1 MEFIKA
7 KTILTK
13 TKNPYSWFGVDY
25 NVNLY
30 RGCSHG
36 CIYCDSRSECYNIDN
51 FSKVMAKENALEILE
66 KEMLKRRNKGLIGTG
81 AMSDPYN
88 PLNSQLKL
96 TKGLL
101 ELAAKYH
108 YGIVVYTKSAAIL
121 DDVYELLKVSLN
133 AKVVILFTITTFD
146 DELCKKIEP
155 NVSVTSER
163 LKAMETLS
171 NFGFTIGV
179 LLMPIL
185 PFINDTEENIKSIVS
200 ASAAAGAKFIYPYF
214 GVTLRDRQREYY
226 YEQVNKLFS
235 GVKAKY
241 ERYYSYKYNCNSFN
255 KGLYK
260 TFINECNEYGLK
272 HEMRDII
279 DIYKPTIKYDQISF
293 DSYFD

>member
-121 DDVYELLKVSLN
+121 DDVYELLKVSVN

-171 NFGFTIGV
+171 NFGFTTGV

-200 ASAAAGAKFIYPYF
+200 ASASAGAKFIYPYF

-226 YEQVNKLFS
+226 YEQVDKLFP

-272 HEMRDII
+272 HKMRDII